1 MGAMAISVSS
11 NVSAHSSPE
20 EWEGVRFLEFERE
33 HWGVTDDKEDL
44 VFGEFAMGLPAY
56 YQRLYRLCRT
66 KDALSYDAYLVRM
79 ILDAADSALE
89 RRIGQAGGDR

>member
-1 MGAMAISVSS
+1 MGAMAISVSTTTS
-11 NVSAHSSPE
+11 SPSSPE

-44 VFGEFAMGLPAY
+44 VFGEFCLGLPAY

-66 KDALSYDAYLVRM
+66 KDALSYDAHLVRM

-89 RRIGQAGGDR
+89 RRRDQAGGVW

>member
-1 MGAMAISVSS
+1 MGAMAISVSFPA
-11 NVSAHSSPE
+11 SAHTSPE

-33 HWGVTDDKEDL
+33 HWGVTPDKEDL

-66 KDALSYDAYLVRM
+66 KEALGYDAHLVRM

-89 RRIGQAGGDR
+89 RRIGQAGGDQ

>member
-1 MGAMAISVSS
+1 METMAMSVSS
-11 NVSAHSSPE
+11 HASTHSSPG

-33 HWGVTDDKEDL
+33 HWGVTPDKEDL

-66 KDALSYDAYLVRM
+66 KEALGYDAHLVRM

-89 RRIGQAGGDR
+89 RRIGQAGGDQ